1 MVSLIVTLYNHKG
14 GVSKTTTTFN
24 LAHLAAI
31 SGFKVLVVD
40 ADPQCNMTE
49 IMLSKLIQKLDK
61 EAERSGLPNELPGST
76 LLSILQPRINGD
88 IAFVDITQVETINV
102 RNNLDVIRGDV
113 ALNSI
118 EDSLAEA
125 HIQRFSGKVHD
136 KRTYVAMGDFLSRFG
151 KDRQYDFI
159 FIDVGPSSGAL
170 TRTCF
175 LTCDAFFIPVAPD
188 RFNVQAIGTLSTII
202 YRWLKEHDEIFE
214 DFNQLGLPVRLGK
227 PKFLGIISQQF
238 KILKGKPKPGYRLW
252 MQRIPSAIR
261 EQLIP
266 VLRRYSTNDWD
277 LLDTIRTNDDVSVT
291 EIPDFGS
298 LAPLMQEFGKPVFE
312 ISRTET
318 AAITESG
325 VPWGGA
331 TWTDAEKRMKNYKS
345 KFNEIMYRLKV
356 PS

>member
-1 MVSLIVTLYNHKG
+1 MSFIVTLYNHKG

-24 LAHLAAI
+24 LAHLVAA
-31 SGFKVLVVD
+31 SGYKVLVVD

-49 IMLSKLIQKLDK
+49 IMLSQLIQKLDQ
-61 EAERSGLPNELPGST
+61 EAEKSGQPNEIPGSS
-76 LLSILQPRINGD
+76 LLSVLQPRIDGD
-88 IAFVDITQVETINV
+88 IAFVDIAQVKTINV
-102 RNNLDVIRGDV
+102 RENLDIIRGDV

-136 KRTYVAMGDFLSRFG
+136 KRTYVAMGDFLSRLG
-151 KDRQYDFI
+151 DNRQYDFI

-175 LTCDAFFIPVAPD
+175 LACDAFFIPVAPD

-202 YRWLKEHDEIFE
+202 SRWLKEHNEIFE
-214 DFNQLGLPVRLGK
+214 DFTQLDLPVRLGK
-227 PKFLGIISQQF
+227 PKFLGTISQQF
-238 KILKGKPKPGYRLW
+238 KILKGKPKPGYLLW
-252 MQRIPSAIR
+252 MQRIPLAIR

-266 VLRRYSTNDWD
+266 VLRKYSTEDWD
-277 LLDTIRTNDDVSVT
+277 LLDTIRTNDDISVT

-298 LAPLMQEFGKPVFE
+298 IAPLMQEFGKPVFE
-312 ISRTET
+312 ITRNET

-325 VPWGGA
+325 APWGGA
-331 TWTDAEKRMKNYKS
+331 TWTNAEERMQNYKS
-345 KFNEIMYRLKV
+345 KFDDIMHRLKV
-356 PS
+356 LT